1 MNNYIVLESEK
12 TKERVIMK
20 PITDKLLM
28 LYRVKRHVVN
38 GEMINY
44 KQLGKIIEQEK
55 LKYIVNYKSFTEIP
69 SEIDFEYDY
78 QEDIL

>member
-12 TKERVIMK
+12 NKERFIMK

-28 LYRVKRHVVN
+28 LYRVKRRVVN

-44 KQLGKIIEQEK
+44 NQLGEIFYEKIIC
-55 LKYIVNYKSFTEIP
+55 IVTNARIKRERNQTTYEV
-69 SEIDFEYDY
+69 FESSC
-78 QEDIL
+78 